1 MESNNKVE
9 SNPEIGMQG
18 GIDDIQET
26 PVNDDFAN
34 AEVTQDLN
42 SGPEQVTHNQ
52 NDVGPVNANNQLDD
66 SSNWETRYKDSSR
79 EAVRLKEQLN
89 ELQPFIPVLDAMKQ
103 DSGLVEH
110 VRGYFEEGG
119 KPAKSIQDQLGL
131 DEDFVFDASE
141 ITDPDSDSSKLMN
154 AHVDSLVQKRVSEM
168 TNHQRQQAMQQAQAM
183 KRKRDEVEFKK
194 KHNLTEEQYTDFK
207 AKAEKHILSLDD
219 IHYLLNRDQVAQNTA
234 NATRKDMVTQMKNVQ
249 NMPATASAS
258 NSQQPNAS
266 PDDSVFDNLLG
277 ADGGIDD
284 LFG

>member
-1 MESNNKVE
+1 
-9 SNPEIGMQG
+9 
-18 GIDDIQET
+18 
-26 PVNDDFAN
+26 
-34 AEVTQDLN
+34 
-42 SGPEQVTHNQ
+42 
-52 NDVGPVNANNQLDD
+52 
-66 SSNWETRYKDSSR
+66 
-79 EAVRLKEQLN
+79 
-89 ELQPFIPVLDAMKQ
+89 MKQ